1 MVRML
6 KHILIAALLGIS
18 IMMPARELPT
28 LPAEKNIRTG
38 TLQNG
43 IRYYLVAS
51 SAKKGFADFALVR
64 KGEVPTDLTSAQ
76 MQKLE
81 KFSGTSPESFLVRN
95 GIGAGWNGYF
105 EEWDGST
112 IFRFPDVPM
121 YNKSV
126 ADSTLLLTFALVA
139 DSPAPQ
145 AIVIAGDISHEEIL
159 RRMDLFSLLVPKIQR
174 EEVEEEYVWEPYI
187 SPSFFLKTLDGTDE
201 ALVSVS
207 YFAPR
212 TPRRYMPTKC
222 WSKNVSGPGSLQR
235 VSLSPPLT
243 WII

>member
-1 MVRML
+1 MVRIL

-159 RRMDLFSLLVPKIQR
+159 RRMDLFSLLVPMYW
-174 EEVEEEYVWEPYI
+174 VY
-187 SPSFFLKTLDGTDE
+187 
-201 ALVSVS
+201 
-207 YFAPR
+207 
-212 TPRRYMPTKC
+212 
-222 WSKNVSGPGSLQR
+222 WSKLRP
-235 VSLSPPLT
+235 
-243 WII
+243 WD